1 MRSSNTGAVSLMMT
15 SLGHTHTLTHY
26 LARHSPTQDGRGHK
40 PSQITI
46 KSMAWLLN
54 LLNFY
59 HFNHVRYSIE
69 NESIFC
75 IKNLFYII
83 FVEEKIT
90 LSLLNIFGLCFSA
103 SVNCF
108 MLPGS

>member
-1 MRSSNTGAVSLMMT
+1 
-15 SLGHTHTLTHY
+15 
-26 LARHSPTQDGRGHK
+26 
-40 PSQITI
+40 
-46 KSMAWLLN
+46 MAWLLN

-90 LSLLNIFGLCFSA
+90 FVEYIWFMFLSICELFHATWQLMVDCYQFLLSQLRI
-103 SVNCF
+103 
-108 MLPGS
+108 